1 MEKVMF
7 RALISAIFA
16 IALFG
21 AGIPVANAASVAEE
35 KAEYEAKVK
44 EVLADLYRVQPS
56 AKKAVQSAAG
66 YAVFSNFGTKILF
79 AGGGSGKGIAYDNK
93 SGKKTYMNMIE
104 VQAGL
109 GLGIKK
115 FGLVWVFAGKKQLN
129 QFVNSGWEVGA
140 QATAAAKYED
150 DGGSYEGAV
159 PIAEGIFL
167 YQITDA
173 GLAAELTV
181 KGTKY
186 YKDGDLN

>member
-1 MEKVMF
+1 MF

-21 AGIPVANAASVAEE
+21 AGIPVANAASVAEK

-44 EVLADLYRVQPS
+44 KVLADLYRVQPS

-115 FGLVWVFAGKKQLN
+115 FGLVWVFAGKKQLD

-150 DGGSYEGAV
+150 DGASYQGAV